1 MQRRDFLKATGA
13 VLSSAPLVTLAG
25 AAAKTSVPSTGIRI
39 HEKFITNDRVGVVT
53 LAQAIVGGCYRFLGS
68 TQAEFYMRFADPHD
82 LETRDNSAYLLW
94 ADDGEQPW
102 LLDFN
107 LSESPFPGA
116 KKEGL
121 AAWLTAFHPRNCN
134 DWLMVPTLYS
144 RHIYDT
150 ESINWRN
157 PPEFPQMEHVDE
169 LLSVTRGV
177 LLWPW
182 QAERLTQQYCNVSR
196 LEATALWR
204 RYIRRDECAVQRM
217 NESTYDGRSLADV
230 IEERTL
236 EQTLSVVPPDYRL
249 AGFLSE
255 LLQITNRRPVTD
267 LFT

>member
-1 MQRRDFLKATGA
+1 MQRRDFLKTTAA
-13 VLSSAPLVTLAG
+13 VLSVTPSVTLTG
-25 AAAKTSVPSTGIRI
+25 AAAETSVPSIGIRI
-39 HEKFITNDRVGVVT
+39 REKFIATDRVGVVA
-53 LAQAIVGGCYRFLGS
+53 LAQAIVGGRYRFLDS
-68 TQAEFYMRFADPHD
+68 TQAEFYIRLADPHD
-82 LETRDNSAYLLW
+82 LDTRDNSAYLLW

-116 KKEGL
+116 EKEGL
-121 AAWLTAFHPRNCN
+121 VAWLTAFHPRNCN
-134 DWLMVPTLYS
+134 DWLMVPALYS

-157 PPEFPQMEHVDE
+157 PPAFQKIEHVDE

-204 RYIRRDECAVQRM
+204 RYIRRDECAVQRV
-217 NESTYDGRSLADV
+217 NGATYDGRSLADV

-236 EQTLSVVPPDYRL
+236 RQTLCVVPPDYPL

-255 LLQITNRRPVTD
+255 HLSVL
-267 LFT
+267 